1 MLILLGKSCSGKTTI
16 QKELSKLGMSPII
29 QYTTRPKR
37 DGETDGKEYHFVTP
51 ELMREDDSHNDIFE
65 LRSYDTVDGTWY
77 YYTRNSDIDIYEN
90 NYITIGTIE
99 SFRTLSLQ

>member
-37 DGETDGKEYHFVTP
+37 ENEIHGKKMKNMV
-51 ELMREDDSHNDIFE
+51 
-65 LRSYDTVDGTWY
+65 G
-77 YYTRNSDIDIYEN
+77 
-90 NYITIGTIE
+90 
-99 SFRTLSLQ
+99 SL